1 MDSDHLEDATE
12 LYAKFVEITDAANK
26 ELLPRKARRKPDDT
40 ANDER
45 VQAVNLYQ
53 AKDVFHQVPTEENR
67 EKVAEA
73 KNCLSNRYKT
83 VKEKAFVRK
92 IKGVENAA
100 DCCKNKE
107 SWNLVNDVT
116 GRSRSI

>member
-1 MDSDHLEDATE
+1 MEDATE
-12 LYAKFVEITDAANK
+12 LYAKVVEITDAANK
-26 ELLPRKARRKPDDT
+26 ELLPRKAWRKPDDP
-40 ANDER
+40 ANDKR
-45 VQAVNLYQ
+45 VHAARMNLYQ

-83 VKEKAFVRK
+83 VKEEALVRK
-92 IKGVENAA
+92 IRGVENAA

>member
-1 MDSDHLEDATE
+1 MPQIRNCFLGR
-12 LYAKFVEITDAANK
+12 LGG
-26 ELLPRKARRKPDDT
+26 RPDDP

-83 VKEKAFVRK
+83 VEEEALVRK
-92 IKGVENAA
+92 IRRVENAA
-100 DCCKNKE
+100 DRCKNKE
-107 SWNLVNDVT
+107 SWNLVKDVT
-116 GRSRSI
+116 GRTKTTAELIEGGNAEEVRRG